1 MLAKEVVR
9 SYGASAAFEVQDFGA
24 SPLADRFGVDKYPA
38 LFVDEVLV
46 ARPEDF
52 YAWGGTGKGKYIPW
66 TDVAN
71 RRKLQ
76 ADLKR
81 MIDIRLA
88 GGNVL
93 PTETK
98 AGPASAESRMLPPV
112 KIADLAG
119 KNFSFG
125 DLRGKPVLVEFW
137 ATWCPPCL
145 HTLSWL
151 KELDPKS
158 VNIVGIAVESERSA
172 VDAVLEKNA
181 PHGRFAMAT
190 PAMLEAFG
198 GLPAVPT
205 LFLADGKGRIVRVFY
220 GAPPDLH
227 QEIAKELAKL
237 R

>member
-1 MLAKEVVR
+1 LLAKEVVQ
-9 SYGASAAFEVQDFGA
+9 SYGRRTSFVVEDFGA

-52 YAWGGTGKGKYIPW
+52 YAWGGAGKGKYIPW
-66 TDVAN
+66 SDVAN
-71 RRKLQ
+71 RRKMQ
-76 ADLKR
+76 ADLRR

-88 GGNVL
+88 GGNLL

-98 AGPASAESRMLPPV
+98 AATMPASRELPRIKV
-112 KIADLAG
+112 VDLEG
-119 KNFSFG
+119 KTFTFG
-125 DLRGKPVLVEFW
+125 ELKGKPMLIEFW

-151 KELDPKS
+151 KHLDESK
-158 VNIVGIAVESERSA
+158 VRVVGLAVESERPA
-172 VDAVLEKNA
+172 VDAVLKKNA

-190 PAMLEAFG
+190 PQLLEAFG

-205 LFLADGKGRIVRVFY
+205 LFLADAKGQVVHVFY

-227 QEIAKELAKL
+227 EQIEKELAKL
-237 R
+237 N